1 MALGAKPGV
10 VLRMVLRQGL
20 VLTGVGLGVGLV
32 IALVIGRFTAS
43 VLYGTSGTDP
53 LTFAVVSVVLLATA
67 AAAILV
73 PAFRAAHVEPTT
85 ALRYE

>member
-1 MALGAKPGV
+1 
-10 VLRMVLRQGL
+10 MVLRQGL

-73 PAFRAAHVEPTT
+73 PAVRAARVEPTT

>member
-1 MALGAKPGV
+1 
-10 VLRMVLRQGL
+10 
-20 VLTGVGLGVGLV
+20 LTGVGLGVGLV